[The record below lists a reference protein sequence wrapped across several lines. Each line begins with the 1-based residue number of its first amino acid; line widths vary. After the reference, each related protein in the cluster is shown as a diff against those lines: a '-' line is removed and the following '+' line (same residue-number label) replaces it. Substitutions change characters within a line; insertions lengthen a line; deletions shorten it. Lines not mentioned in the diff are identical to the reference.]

1 MLNAQRKLNEG
12 GYFFLLG
19 SLNQS
24 DKISVK
30 VVQHTVIVHE
40 LFQKGVNGCILGF
53 ARLWLQS
60 FRLSRSPHDDAD
72 RKGFLHNILIR

>member
-12 GYFFLLG
+12 VFLLG

-24 DKISVK
+24 DKITVN

-40 LFQKGVNGCILGF
+40 LFQKGVNGMCFGL
-53 ARLWLQS
+53 
-60 FRLSRSPHDDAD
+60 
-72 RKGFLHNILIR
+72 RKAIEF